1 MKKNSFLEGTFIAT
15 LAIIIVKVMGALY
28 GIPFYK
34 IIGEDGGTL
43 YSYAYNV
50 YNLFLNICTAGIPLA
65 ISKMVSEY
73 NALEMFKTKE
83 KCYSL
88 AKKVMFMV
96 SIITFFLMFVFA
108 EGFAYLIIGNIEGG
122 NSINDVV
129 LVIRTI
135 SFCLL
140 IIPYLS
146 VLRGYLQGHKYI
158 APTSY
163 SQVFEQ
169 VIRIA
174 IILFGSYITI
184 NILNKSVSTGVAVAV
199 SGAFF
204 GGLVAAIYLLI
215 KLHKNKNEF
224 IKESNIKEQVI
235 SNKDII
241 KKIIKYSIP
250 FIIVSIATDIY
261 GLTDMT
267 LIIKGLYKLGYTA
280 SESELISSIISTW
293 GVKICMIINSLAIG
307 LSSSLIPNIVDSNV
321 RKDYKEVNRRIIDS
335 INIIIVVGL
344 PISIG
349 IAYLSNPIYY
359 MFYGKSIYGGGILR
373 LLVFASLFASLHIVL
388 NMILQSLNK
397 FKYVYLNTI
406 VGFIINA
413 ILDIPLMILFDKIGI
428 SAYYGTIV
436 ATLIGYL
443 GSFIIALRVL
453 KKDYKIKFIEI
464 LSLIKKL
471 FIPLVCMCASMYLL
485 SYLINYNT
493 LDSRIFAF
501 LRCLIY
507 AIVSGGLFILI
518 SYRNGLLTDV
528 FGKEFIDRIINKFK
542 KKAKN

>member
-15 LAIIIVKVMGALY
+15 AAIILVKVMGALY
-28 GIPFYK
+28 GIPFYA

-65 ISKMVSEY
+65 ISKMISEY
-73 NALEMFKTKE
+73 NALEMYKTKE
-83 KCYSL
+83 KCYSI
-88 AKKVMFMV
+88 AKKVMFII
-96 SIITFFLMFVFA
+96 SILAFFLMFVFA
-108 EGFAYLIIGNIEGG
+108 EGFAYIIIGDIEGG

-146 VLRGYLQGHKYI
+146 VLKGYLQGHKFI

-174 IILFGSYITI
+174 VILMGSYIAI
-184 NILNKSVSTGVAVAV
+184 NVLGKGVSTGVAVAV

-204 GGLVAAIYLLI
+204 GGLIAALYLVI
-215 KLHKNKNEF
+215 KIHRNKKEF
-224 IKESNIKEQVI
+224 LKVSNIKEQVI

-241 KKIIKYSIP
+241 KKIINYSIP

-267 LIIKGLYKLGYTA
+267 LIIKGLYHLGYSA
-280 SESELISSIISTW
+280 SESELLSSIISTW

-307 LSSSLIPNIVDSNV
+307 LSASLIPHIVDSNV
-321 RKDYKEVNRRIIDS
+321 RKDYKEVNHKIVES
-335 INIIIVVGL
+335 VNIILLVGL
-344 PISIG
+344 PLSIG
-349 IAYLSNPIYY
+349 IAYLSNPIYF
-359 MFYGKSIYGGGILR
+359 MFYGQSVYGGGVLK

-406 VGFIINA
+406 VGFVLNA
-413 ILDIPLMILFDKIGI
+413 ILDLPLMYLFDHIGI
-428 SAYYGTIV
+428 PAYYGAIV
-436 ATLIGYL
+436 STLVGYTA
-443 GSFIIALRVL
+443 SFIIAFRVL
-453 KKDYKIKFIEI
+453 KKDFKFKFNDIFKT
-464 LSLIKKL
+464 IKKI
-471 FIPLVCMCASMYLL
+471 FIPLVVMCASMFLL
-485 SYLINYNT
+485 SYV
-493 LDSRIFAF
+493 LDFNILDKRLLAF

-507 AIVSGGLFILI
+507 AIICGGLFLFLT
-518 SYRNGLLTDV
+518 YRNGLLTDV
-528 FGKEFIDRIINKFK
+528 LGDKFLNKITSKFK
-542 KKAKN
+542 KKTNN